1 MPRGVPRARASALAL
16 LVALAGATAAGAGC
30 AGGSSDAKPAPT
42 LASSAD
48 SAAAFEAIREA
59 WRDPA
64 RTNPAALRARIER
77 FIAQYPSDGLVPL
90 AHVFLALVAIQEED
104 FPTADAQLA
113 LGATM
118 PPGTAR
124 ELWTVAK
131 ARRSRLR
138 GDAEAAMEL
147 LRPEVGKNV
156 DPLVRETFQEE
167 LTLTALATHRDY
179 EAITYMDAWLR
190 ASPEED
196 REATGRHVA
205 SMVEKLPKEVLV
217 GALQAMR
224 TRRSTFGYG
233 ADIERIL
240 AQRLVEIATTSGDA
254 QLARLLLD
262 PDAGAVVVE
271 GDAGVELGELATSRR
286 GLNVVEGRTVGLLL
300 PTASP
305 ALRDE
310 SADVLRG
317 VMWAMGLPRGVR
329 GPAAVA
335 APTSSKPR
343 SAPAVPAPT
352 PTPSQD
358 AGAVRTAC
366 APAEPAPPLA
376 EPGPEDAVRLVTR
389 DDAGS
394 VDRTEG
400 SLDELAGEGAAV
412 VIAGLDPDTA
422 DRALRWGEARGVS
435 VVALTP
441 PTRANSVGAFGF
453 VLGESRGD
461 VIAALMRAA
470 ASLATDKVAPVVDA
484 SEVGRFPPQG
494 GKLDGLTLLPP
505 VSCDIPPVRAGD
517 PRFPLSQWEKDKAR
531 AWLVSGSA
539 DCSQDLVGELS
550 KGASTGGTRGVVA
563 MTLEAATLPPHPTTL
578 RVLSASAGVVPTSAG
593 DPRDDELR
601 RFEGALGDPTWWT
614 ALGRD
619 AAVLARLAARGL
631 PDGEASEAHAVSE
644 RRSQARDA
652 LLAARARL
660 WSTEATGWGEGTPP
674 RVMRRTVCA
683 EESKK

>member
-1 MPRGVPRARASALAL
+1 MPRGVPRARAGALAL
-16 LVALAGATAAGAGC
+16 LVALAAATAAGAGC

-42 LASSAD
+42 LASSPE

-77 FIAQYPSDGLVPL
+77 FIAQHPEDGLVPL
-90 AHVFLALVAIQEED
+90 AHVFLALVAIQQED
-104 FPTADAQLA
+104 FATADAELA

-118 PPGTAR
+118 PPGTAH
-124 ELWTVAK
+124 ELWAVAK

-196 REATGRHVA
+196 REATGRRVA
-205 SMVEKLPKEVLV
+205 AIVEKLPKEVLV

-224 TRRSTFGYG
+224 TQRSTFGYG

-240 AQRLVEIATTSGDA
+240 AARLVEIATTSGDA
-254 QLARLLLD
+254 QLARMLLD

-286 GLNVVEGRTVGLLL
+286 GLNVVEGRTVGFLL
-300 PTASP
+300 PTESP

-317 VMWAMGLPRGVR
+317 VLWAMGLPRGVR
-329 GPAAVA
+329 GPPAVA
-335 APTSSKPR
+335 ATAR
-343 SAPAVPAPT
+343 
-352 PTPSQD
+352 D
-358 AGAVRTAC
+358 AGAAAVRTAC
-366 APAEPAPPLA
+366 AQAEPAPALA
-376 EPGPEDAVRLVTR
+376 EPKPEDAIRFVTR

-394 VDRTEG
+394 VDRTEV
-400 SLDELAGEGAAV
+400 SLDELVGEGAAIV
-412 VIAGLDPDTA
+412 VAGLDPETA
-422 DRALRWGEARGVS
+422 ERALRWGEARGVS
-435 VVALTP
+435 VVALVP
-441 PTRANSVGAFGF
+441 PARADAVGSFGF
-453 VLGESRGD
+453 VLGESRAD
-461 VIAALMRAA
+461 VIAALTRAA
-470 ASLATDKVAPVVDA
+470 PSLADGKVAPVVDA

-531 AWLVSGSA
+531 GWLVSGSA
-539 DCSQDLVGELS
+539 DCSRDLVGELS
-550 KGASTGGTRGVVA
+550 KGPTSNGTRGVVA
-563 MTLEAATLPPHPTTL
+563 MALEAATLPSHAASL
-578 RVLSASAGVVPTSAG
+578 RVLSASAGVVPTSAAG

-619 AAVLARLAARGL
+619 AAVLARLSVHGL
-631 PDGEASEAHAVSE
+631 PDGEASEAHAVAE

-660 WSTEATGWGEGTPP
+660 WSTEATGWGEAAPP
-674 RVMRRTVCA
+674 RVMKRTVCA
-683 EESKK
+683 VESGK